1 MKLITMQ
8 RNLTP
13 FTFSG
18 ISFWSCVAVPFF
30 HRICWRPRTH
40 FISLCLWRLSQY
52 ATDCP
57 DSLHRVDF
65 QPLAVSY
72 RTPLVSYAEN
82 PRSARFAWRDIA
94 PCYSE
99 LNRPRLSPNTF
110 PELTRQAFLNTPPA
124 QRSWLAGSPYPLL
137 LWGGKTSRK

>member
-13 FTFSG
+13 FTFSET
-18 ISFWSCVAVPFF
+18 SFWSCVAVPFF
-30 HRICWRPRTH
+30 YRICWRLRTP
-40 FISLCLWRLSQY
+40 FRIAVSAYEAAEAY

-57 DSLHRVDF
+57 YSLHRVDF

-82 PRSARFAWRDIA
+82 PPSTRFAWGNIA
-94 PCYSE
+94 LCYSE
-99 LNRPRLSPNTF
+99 FNGPRLSPSTF
-110 PELTRQAFLNTPPA
+110 PKLIC
-124 QRSWLAGSPYPLL
+124 
-137 LWGGKTSRK
+137 